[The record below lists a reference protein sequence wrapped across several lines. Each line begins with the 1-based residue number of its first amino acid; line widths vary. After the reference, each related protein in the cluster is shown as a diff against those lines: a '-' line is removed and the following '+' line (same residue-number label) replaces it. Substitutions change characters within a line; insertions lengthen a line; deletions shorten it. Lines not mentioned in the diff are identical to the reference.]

1 MTESVTP
8 DFEKIINSVI
18 DRALEAGIALELA
31 KRDIEALTR
40 KNDELLAKVMDK
52 ESAFIR
58 EERRLFRLRR
68 KIKKS
73 NANA

>member
-18 DRALEAGIALELA
+18 NRALSAEVALELA
-31 KRDIEALTR
+31 KQDIEALTLR
-40 KNDELLAKVMDK
+40 NDELLAKVMNVQA
-52 ESAFIR
+52 AFIR
-58 EERRLFRLRR
+58 EEKRLFRLR
-68 KIKKS
+68 KKVKKP

>member
-8 DFEKIINSVI
+8 DFEKIINNVI
-18 DRALEAGIALELA
+18 NRALEAEVALELA
-31 KRDIEALTR
+31 KQDIKALTLR
-40 KNDELLAKVMDK
+40 NDELLAKVMDK

>member
-1 MTESVTP
+1 MTTFNTP
-8 DFEKIINSVI
+8 DFEEIINTI
-18 DRALEAGIALELA
+18 INRALNAEVALELA
-31 KRDIEALTR
+31 KQDIEALTLR
-40 KNDELLAKVMDK
+40 NDELLAKVMDK

-58 EERRLFRLRR
+58 EEKRLFRLRR